1 MHRGVIMNTAIT
13 SVRISPSSLGS
24 VVHRVALATTA
35 WISPRREPLS
45 REELTELVEMRRM
58 AERLLEERAR
68 DAARMGRMLA

>member
-1 MHRGVIMNTAIT
+1 MNTAIT

-35 WISPRREPLS
+35 WIAARRQPLS
-45 REELTELVEMRRM
+45 REELAELVEMRRM
-58 AERLLEERAR
+58 AERLREERAR

>member
-1 MHRGVIMNTAIT
+1 MNTAIT

-35 WISPRREPLS
+35 WMAPRRQPLS
-45 REELTELVEMRRM
+45 REELAELVEMRRM
-58 AERLLEERAR
+58 AERLREERAR